1 MNPKSLL
8 KPRPRPQAR
17 LSTEAVNIHHF
28 DSEAT
33 GYDEQFGLSV
43 VQSRARVRFIL
54 HNTARPIVVGHALD
68 LGCGTGNLSAAIV
81 LEGAATTC
89 TGFDISPGML
99 EVARRKTQAIDGCVF
114 RVGSATALPF
124 DAGSFDLCVG
134 DAFLHHILD
143 IGSCLKEVSRVLRPG
158 GVATFNEPN
167 AQGYAL
173 FEFVLRSLATAKGW
187 RDRALDNYLAFLAFV
202 REHQGDLAALEAYPL
217 PDKHV
222 FSSERIRAAAFDS
235 GFSATSCVPAMDP
248 SPTLWHDA
256 FRFVLDAVKPSS
268 EIRAMALQAAD
279 LLDLTL
285 GEEAR
290 RHFCLHNQFY
300 LYK

>member
-1 MNPKSLL
+1 MNIKNPL
-8 KPRPRPQAR
+8 KPRPGPQGSLA
-17 LSTEAVNIHHF
+17 TEAANIHHF
-28 DSEAT
+28 DSEAS

-43 VQSRARVRFIL
+43 DQGRAR
-54 HNTARPIVVGHALD
+54 
-68 LGCGTGNLSAAIV
+68 SAAIV
-81 LEGAATTC
+81 LEGAATAC
-89 TGFDISPGML
+89 TGFDISPEMVG
-99 EVARRKTQAIDGCVF
+99 VARRKTKAIDGCDF
-114 RVGSATALPF
+114 RVGSATTLPF
-124 DAGSFDLCVG
+124 ESESFDLCVG
-134 DAFLHHILD
+134 DAFLHHILV
-143 IGSCLKEVSRVLRPG
+143 IESCLKEVSRVLKPG
-158 GVATFNEPN
+158 GVAAFNEPN

-173 FEFVLRSLATAKGW
+173 FEFVLRSLTTAMGW
-187 RDRALDNYLAFLAFV
+187 RDPNLDNYLTFLAFV
-202 REHQGDLAALEAYPL
+202 REHQGDLAALEANPL

-235 GFSATSCVPAMDP
+235 GFSATSWVPAMDP

-268 EIRAMALQAAD
+268 GIRATVLQSAD
-279 LLDLTL
+279 LLVVTL